1 VSAIRYGMV
10 GGGPG
15 AFIGEVHRMAA
26 ALDGE
31 IRLVAGA
38 FSSDPGRSAA
48 QGRALGLDAS
58 RVYGSWEE
66 MAAAEAALPA
76 GERIDFV
83 SIVTPNHLH
92 YGPARAFLE
101 AGFHVVCDKPLTT
114 TIEDAHALC
123 ELVRERDAVFALT
136 HNYTGYPMVKEARAR
151 VRRGELG
158 TVRKVVVEYLQ
169 GWLATPL
176 EASGQKQADWRTD
189 PARAGVAG
197 ALGDIGSHAHN
208 LVRYVTGLE
217 PASMCG
223 DLTTFVEGRRLEDDA
238 SLLLRFE
245 GGARG
250 TLTASQVC
258 VGEENGLSLRVY
270 GTEGSLA
277 WHQEEPETLRMRS
290 LDGPEE
296 ILRRGHPYVGAAG
309 AAATR
314 LPPGHPEGFI
324 EGFANIYRAAARA
337 IVARRAGD
345 AAVPGA
351 AANRGGLAE
360 REAPTAPAGLDFP
373 TVWDGAR
380 GVHFLHR
387 AVAAGRTDGWID
399 ARYDGPLPP
408 QG

>member
-1 VSAIRYGMV
+1 MRYGMV

-31 IRLVAGA
+31 MELVAGA
-38 FSSDPGRSAA
+38 FSSDADRSAEC
-48 QGRALGLDAS
+48 GRALGLDPD
-58 RVYGSWEE
+58 RVYPDFRE
-66 MAAAEAALPA
+66 MAEREAALP
-76 GERIDFV
+76 EDRRIRFV

-92 YGPARAFLE
+92 FEPARVFLE

-114 TIEDAHALC
+114 SLEDAYALC

-136 HNYTGYPMVKEARAR
+136 HNYTGYPMVREARSW
-151 VRRGELG
+151 VRDGRLG

-169 GWLATPL
+169 GWLSTAL
-176 EASGQKQADWRTD
+176 EETGSKQADWRTD

-208 LVRYVTGLE
+208 LVRYVTDLE
-217 PASMCG
+217 VASMCG

-238 SLLLRFE
+238 SLLLRFD

-250 TLTASQVC
+250 TLTASQIC

-270 GTEGSLA
+270 GTDGALA
-277 WHQEEPETLRMRS
+277 WHQQEPETLTFTPP
-290 LDGPEE
+290 DGPSE
-296 ILRRGHPYVGAAG
+296 IHRRGHAYLGEAA

-324 EGFANIYRAAARA
+324 EGFANIYRGAVAAIAS
-337 IVARRAGD
+337 GD
-345 AAVPGA
+345 AG
-351 AANRGGLAE
+351 
-360 REAPTAPAGLDFP
+360 REPPDSLDFP
-373 TVWDGAR
+373 TVHDGAR

-387 AVAAGRTDGWID
+387 AVEAGRADGWID
-399 ARYDGPLPP
+399 ARYDGP
-408 QG
+408 

>member
-1 VSAIRYGMV
+1 VTAIRYGMV

-15 AFIGEVHRMAA
+15 AFIGDVHRMAA

-31 IRLVAGA
+31 MALVAGA
-38 FSSDPGRSAA
+38 FSSDPERSAA
-48 QGRALGLDAS
+48 QGRALGLDPS
-58 RVYGSWEE
+58 RVYGSWEQ
-66 MAAAEAALPA
+66 MADAEAALPA

-92 YGPARAFLE
+92 FGPARAFLE

-158 TVRKVVVEYLQ
+158 TIRKVVVEYLQ

-208 LVRYVTGLE
+208 LVRYVTDLDL
-217 PASMCG
+217 ASMCG

-245 GGARG
+245 GGAHG

-290 LDGPEE
+290 LDGPER
-296 ILRRGHPYVGAAG
+296 ILRRGHPYVGSAG

-337 IVARRAGD
+337 IVSRRGGDAGAGD
-345 AAVPGA
+345 AA
-351 AANRGGLAE
+351 E
-360 REAPTAPAGLDFP
+360 LDFP

-399 ARYDGPLPP
+399 ARYDGPLPA
-408 QG
+408 QD